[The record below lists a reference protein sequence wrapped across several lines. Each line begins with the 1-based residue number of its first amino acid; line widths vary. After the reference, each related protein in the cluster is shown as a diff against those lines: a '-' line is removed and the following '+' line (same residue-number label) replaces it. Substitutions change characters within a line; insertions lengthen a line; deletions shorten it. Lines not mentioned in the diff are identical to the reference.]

1 MWKDYKSCDGGIVMK
16 KSPEVEIREIKLLCP
31 DCGAVLTNSRCD
43 NCGCEIDTSE
53 ITVDIQPEEII
64 GY

>member
-1 MWKDYKSCDGGIVMK
+1 MK
-16 KSPEVEIREIKLLCP
+16 KSPEVEIGEIKLLCP